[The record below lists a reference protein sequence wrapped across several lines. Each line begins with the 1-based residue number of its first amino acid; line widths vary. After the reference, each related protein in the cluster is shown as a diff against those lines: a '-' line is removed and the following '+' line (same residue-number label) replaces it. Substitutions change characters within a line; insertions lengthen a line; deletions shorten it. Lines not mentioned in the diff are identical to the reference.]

1 MAVFEERDRQG
12 KANPE
17 IGIVL
22 IGRNEGS
29 RLVRALDSVS
39 ERFRAVVYVDSGSTD
54 DSIQAARA
62 VGAEV
67 VELSTS
73 LPFTAARA
81 RNAGFE
87 RLVERFPG
95 TKLVQFIDGDCE
107 LVDGWTDLARRAFR
121 ERDDVAVVCGRRR
134 ELFPDLTPYNRFLE
148 LEWDRP
154 PGITGACGGDSMMR
168 VDIFKEIGGF
178 DPSLI
183 AGEEPELCYR
193 IRQRGWKVLRLSA
206 EMTLHDAA
214 MRSFHQFW
222 RRCVRS
228 GYVFAEG
235 AWMYGRSPERY
246 DVRELLSILFWG
258 LLLPAVALLGAWPT
272 RGLSLLLLLGY
283 APLYRRLVEYQLSHG
298 SPKPVARLYARL
310 ILIGKLPEVVGV
322 FRFFATRLLRRKAH
336 LVEYK

>member
-1 MAVFEERDRQG
+1 MTE
-12 KANPE
+12 NPE

-22 IGRNEGS
+22 IGRNEGP
-29 RLVRALDSVS
+29 RLIRALDSVS
-39 ERFRAVVYVDSGSTD
+39 GRLRAVVYVDSGSTD

-62 VGAEV
+62 AGAEV
-67 VELSTS
+67 VELDTS

-87 RLVERFPG
+87 RLVESFPR
-95 TKLVQFIDGDCE
+95 TELVQFVDGDCL
-107 LVDGWTDLARRAFR
+107 LVDSWTDLARKAFR

-134 ELFPDLTPYNRFLE
+134 ELFPEQTRYNQFLD

-168 VDIFKEIGGF
+168 VDVFKEVGGF

-193 IRQRGWKVLRLSA
+193 IRQRGWKILRLPA

-214 MRSFHQFW
+214 MRSFGQFW
-222 RRCVRS
+222 QRCVRS

-235 AWMYGRSPERY
+235 AWRYGRSPERY
-246 DVRELLSILFWG
+246 DVRQLISILFWG
-258 LLLPAVALLGAWPT
+258 LLLPAFALFGVWPT
-272 RGLSLLLLLGY
+272 SGLSLLLLLGY
-283 APLYRRLVEYQLSHG
+283 ALLYRRLVKYQLSRG

-310 ILIGKLPEVVGV
+310 ILIGKVPEALGV
-322 FRFFATRLLRRKAH
+322 FRFVALRLLRRKAH